1 MTKAAPTDDTPGTR
15 ERIVAAASHLMQR
28 RGYDGTGVKQI
39 SIQAGATLGS
49 VYHFFPGG
57 KKELA
62 LAAIE
67 RGDRE
72 FAEELER
79 ILAAEEDP
87 AEAMAVCA
95 RVIADGLRE
104 SDWADGCPVTSTA
117 LGVAVGVPE
126 IGRAADAALA
136 RWRSLV
142 AEHLIAAGVA
152 EEDARD
158 LGYTVI
164 STLEGAETAA
174 QLARDDTPLRI
185 AGRHLARLVRLHLP

>member
-1 MTKAAPTDDTPGTR
+1 MTKAAAPDGAPGTR

-39 SIQAGATLGS
+39 SVEAGATLGS

-62 LAAIE
+62 IAAIE

-87 AEAMAVCA
+87 AAAVEECA
-95 RVIADGLRE
+95 RVIADGLRD

-136 RWRSLV
+136 RWRALV
-142 AEHLIAAGVA
+142 AERLIAVGVA
-152 EEDARD
+152 EDDAHD

-174 QLARDDTPLRI
+174 QLARDSTPLRI
-185 AGRHLARLVRLHLP
+185 AGRHLARLIRLHLP